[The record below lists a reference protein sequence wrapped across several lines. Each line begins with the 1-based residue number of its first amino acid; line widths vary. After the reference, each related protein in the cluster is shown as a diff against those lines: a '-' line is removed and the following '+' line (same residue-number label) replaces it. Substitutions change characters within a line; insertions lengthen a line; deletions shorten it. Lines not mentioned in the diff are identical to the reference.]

1 MINTVFAL
9 EGSPH
14 VYLITKTHIHY
25 PHIHIISCDGSY
37 GFAYHL
43 YLDGTI
49 EGNVKLTGALSTGA
63 LSVGKAELRCAFLL
77 SCLTTSTRID
87 KISLMVL
94 YFMAHKLSSLAAP
107 S

>member
-14 VYLITKTHIHY
+14 VHSITNTHIYY

-63 LSVGKAELRCAFLL
+63 LSVGKVESRYAFLL
-77 SCLTTSTRID
+77 SCPTTFTRID
-87 KISLMVL
+87 TISPMVL
-94 YFMAHKLSSLAAP
+94 HYMAR
-107 S
+107 